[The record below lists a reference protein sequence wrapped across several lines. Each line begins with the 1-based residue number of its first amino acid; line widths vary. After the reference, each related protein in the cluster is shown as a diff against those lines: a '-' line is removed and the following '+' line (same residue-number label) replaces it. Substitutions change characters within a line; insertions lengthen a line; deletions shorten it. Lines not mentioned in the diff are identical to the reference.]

1 MYPFYYEK
9 RWYVSLFISLGII
22 IGLRVLQRHFLKL
35 KLLTRVSV
43 ISFFV
48 VFICLTVL
56 DFAHWPNYT
65 TIGEFLCI
73 IVFAPGCAI
82 GLMIAFLFGTGLRA
96 ANCDEWKIV
105 MYVSSFI
112 FYTLLLFGIL
122 KGILYLK
129 GRLSKRKPVQNGTPA
144 KPE

>member
-9 RWYVSLFISLGII
+9 RWYVSLFISLGIMA
-22 IGLRVLQRHFLKL
+22 GLWILQRHFSKV
-35 KLLTRVSV
+35 KLLARVSIV
-43 ISFFV
+43 TFFV
-48 VFICLTVL
+48 VLTGLTVL
-56 DFAHWPNYT
+56 DFAHWPDNT

-73 IVFAPGCAI
+73 IIFAPGCAI

-105 MYVSSFI
+105 MYVSSYV

-129 GRLSKRKPVQNGTPA
+129 NRLPRRNPIQNKMPG
-144 KPE
+144 